1 MRCGLTADERT
12 HLRVAQLARRLLR
25 GAGRLVAQNA
35 SLNSKVSQLQ
45 GELNLRESH
54 NGLDSS
60 ENESNLRSLK
70 KVTLPR
76 QIVEYDEN
84 EEESSDFKLS
94 YNRFPKNHSRR
105 RSLQEG
111 KSGSGKSGSGKGGT
125 GKSSK
130 SSKRDCSSSRT
141 GDSEE
146 HDLQCEGKKNRSFF
160 QLHKFSSI
168 RLN

>member
-1 MRCGLTADERT
+1 MSQPDKQQQYKNFTIKAVL
-12 HLRVAQLARRLLR
+12 VASLCALAI
-25 GAGRLVAQNA
+25 LVAQNA

-54 NGLDSS
+54 
-60 ENESNLRSLK
+60 ENNLRSLK